1 MSEVYHCSPSQGL
14 VEIRPQRSTHQRSW
28 IYACLDPI
36 LAATF
41 LGREGGDFTCQVAR
55 DTDTG
60 LPYVCE
66 RFPGAVDLRY
76 GGKKGSIYV
85 LAAADFQEGKTQWCE
100 EVVADVPV
108 TPLEEWPVQDA
119 KEYLLSLASDGK
131 LVIQHYPARIAGIPE
146 DDSDL
151 VEKAATWADTL
162 GEHTLTQVER
172 YHPGLLDRVLRRMQ
186 QKSGAG

>member
-1 MSEVYHCSPSQGL
+1 MSEVFHCSPSQGL
-14 VEIRPQRSTHQRSW
+14 EEIRPRCGTHQRSW
-28 IYACLDPI
+28 IYACLDSI

-55 DTDTG
+55 DAETR

-66 RFPGAVDLRY
+66 RFPGAVELRY

-85 LAAADFQEGKTQWCE
+85 LPADDFQEGETQWCE

-119 KEYLLSLASDGK
+119 KEYLLRLASDGK
-131 LVIQHYPARIAGIPE
+131 LVIQYYPARIAGIPD

-151 VEKAATWADTL
+151 VEKAATWADTF
-162 GEHTLTQVER
+162 GEGILAQVER
-172 YHPGLLDRVLRRMQ
+172 YHPRLLDRVLRRMQ
-186 QKSGAG
+186 QEGDAS